1 MASGLHAAR
10 EDSPCQLGAVHTW
23 HDATVGYDA
32 PIQSL
37 LKVERTCRQRRA
49 QIDPTLLTQSE
60 WTPELAIIRSGAYR
74 ISSRLNRNGV
84 LEMTTNVLVAFYST
98 YGHVHRMALA
108 VADGAESVPDT
119 TVRLR
124 RIAELEE
131 ARKAL
136 SAQEAYVRAQQVQ
149 ADIPAVTHDD
159 LRWADGIAWGTPTRY
174 GNMSAQMKHFVDTTG
189 GLWLKGELE
198 DKATGI
204 FTSTGTIHGGQ
215 ETTIL
220 TALVPL
226 IHLGM
231 VFVGTPYGQNP
242 QLLVTDGIG
251 GSPYGPGTLAG
262 TDGSRQPV
270 EAELTTAR
278 NLGSRLARVAGR
290 LKDLRVSRASA
301 P

>member
-1 MASGLHAAR
+1 M
-10 EDSPCQLGAVHTW
+10 
-23 HDATVGYDA
+23 
-32 PIQSL
+32 
-37 LKVERTCRQRRA
+37 
-49 QIDPTLLTQSE
+49 PTN
-60 WTPELAIIRSGAYR
+60 I
-74 ISSRLNRNGV
+74 
-84 LEMTTNVLVAFYST
+84 LVTFYST
-98 YGHVHRMALA
+98 YGHVHRMARA
-108 VADGAESVPDT
+108 VAEGAESVPDT
-119 TVRLR
+119 TVRLC

-136 SAQEAYVRAQQVQ
+136 SAQEAYVRAQQAQ

-174 GNMSAQMKHFVDTTG
+174 GNMSAQMKQFVDTTG

-204 FTSTGTIHGGQ
+204 FTSTATIHGGQ

-242 QLLVTDGIG
+242 QILVTDGIG

-290 LKDLRVSRASA
+290 LKDLRVSRAAA